1 MSRSSNHLLLAT
13 FVSTSR
19 LKSAIE
25 FEQRSSA
32 MIAKMS
38 NTIPSDVTLTNE
50 IVLLPV
56 KVSSADITVVKDRLI
71 FSISLWV
78 TIHSNLPIKFRFSI
92 AVSSQRPSR
101 PHETTCSGVIS
112 EGIQGLF
119 WKHGTN
125 LIFGTP
131 PTFLVAKAKKAQFLG
146 YQFAVPIFANQSV
159 SKFWFEFNE
168 GKRVNSDYLWQ
179 R

>member
-1 MSRSSNHLLLAT
+1 MSRSSNHLLLVT

-25 FEQRSSA
+25 FAQRSSA
-32 MIAKMS
+32 MIAKTS

-71 FSISLWV
+71 FSTSLWV
-78 TIHSNLPIKFRFSI
+78 TIHLNLPIKFRFSI
-92 AVSSQRPSR
+92 AVSSQRPSGPR
-101 PHETTCSGVIS
+101 ETTCSGVIS

-125 LIFGTP
+125 LIVGTP
-131 PTFLVAKAKKAQFLG
+131 PTFPVAKTKKAQFLG

-168 GKRVNSDYLWQ
+168 GKRVNSDYI
-179 R
+179 